1 MNKSEFGKQWTP
13 EEFLKDKGAKSFEVF
28 PRKGEHAGYFYFR
41 TDNEVVG
48 YVPQD
53 LGEKLTTTGK
63 PDGQLFF
70 TEVTTDGYDEPMLML
85 CEKTKA
91 VFKFSL
97 D

>member
-1 MNKSEFGKQWTP
+1 MTDSKFGKQWTP
-13 EEFLKDKGAKSFEVF
+13 EEFLKAQGAKSFEVF

-53 LGEKLTTTGK
+53 LGKKLTIAGK
-63 PDGQLFF
+63 PDSQLFF